1 MVKERPHSSKLLLL
15 SRLRTLLNFI
25 LKYIATQGKV
35 KNKQLKVFP
44 FLHNAN
50 EADLSCSFKLE
61 LILK

>member
-15 SRLRTLLNFI
+15 SRLRTFI
-25 LKYIATQGKV
+25 IKYIATQGKV